1 MKIFSMKENNASN
14 GVGEARGNKI
24 ECTDFGG
31 RMQVWT
37 NFYGLNKSFK
47 AG

>member
-1 MKIFSMKENNASN
+1 MKENIASN
-14 GVGEARGNKI
+14 CVVGEARGNKI

-31 RMQVWT
+31 RTQVWT
-37 NFYGLNKSFK
+37 NFCGPNKSFK